1 MLLQLEHNTPEIYS
15 ERSRD
20 FQLLCRI
27 IDIYLNAAIES
38 SSKMIHNLET
48 DALDERFLYLQ
59 ARRLGFT
66 THKYFPPNIL
76 RNICENFPYL
86 IRRKGTLQAVRDAVY
101 TILSANSLVTLL
113 QVFQQDV
120 GDPYTYNIIS
130 NVGDVDIS
138 YIAELLSFLL
148 PAGVNWTY
156 TGNVNKEFNK
166 KLDTVLQDA
175 LVGFRGI
182 GDIITRIM
190 RQPFDQ
196 NLGVNA
202 DGSVVISRGV
212 DWNYLADDKSKKG
225 YKIDAWGGSPAGTTN
240 VQPYYSKMNVVLITR
255 KKADGT
261 QGMGLESL
269 NTPKKTAGS

>member
-27 IDIYLNAAIES
+27 INIYLNAAIEG
-38 SSKMIHNLET
+38 SSKMTHNLET
-48 DALDERFLYLQ
+48 DTLDERFLYLQ

-113 QVFQQDV
+113 EVFQQDTT
-120 GDPYTYNIIS
+120 DPYTYNIIS
-130 NVGDVDIS
+130 NVSDVDIS

-166 KLDTVLQDA
+166 KLDSVLQDA

-182 GDIITRIM
+182 GDTVSRIM
-190 RQPFDQ
+190 RKAFDDSLQ
-196 NLGVNA
+196 VR
-202 DGSVVISRGV
+202 SRGV
-212 DWNYLADDKSKKG
+212 DWNHLAEKPDYQISK
-225 YKIDAWGGSPAGTTN
+225 WGANPNEST

-255 KKADGT
+255 KKADGA
-261 QGMGLESL
+261 QGVGLESI